1 MDEFIEQVNQSDRA
15 RELLRRTI
23 DGCQSATDELKI
35 DWLARVLVDGVSDGD
50 RIDLAFIVTTK
61 LARLDGPHV
70 RLLALFAAR
79 QSVRLASPTELDPDL
94 KPFEETMA
102 PLLAD
107 LESLGMV
114 SPTQQNPNHSPERW
128 SLSGFGQQCVA
139 YLADRRVT
147 P

>member
-1 MDEFIEQVNQSDRA
+1 
-15 RELLRRTI
+15 
-23 DGCQSATDELKI
+23 
-35 DWLARVLVDGVSDGD
+35 
-50 RIDLAFIVTTK
+50 
-61 LARLDGPHV
+61 
-70 RLLALFAAR
+70 
-79 QSVRLASPTELDPDL
+79 
-94 KPFEETMA
+94 MA

-114 SPTQQNPNHSPERW
+114 SRTEQNPNRLTERW